1 MFKVNNRITKT
12 RCERY
17 SKLTIKTPERHHW
30 RCSGVF
36 IINFKH
42 ISHLVLVFLFLTLS
56 RYMPIG
62 TRLSFKQLLRK
73 SINGLNSLSYS
84 TPSLWNILPLEY
96 KRSENINNFKHNV
109 KSHYLTKWKI
119 AVNGFLICVDEYIFL
134 LLVFC
139 T

>member
-36 IINFKH
+36 IINFEH

-84 TPSLWNILPLEY
+84 TH
-96 KRSENINNFKHNV
+96 KRSENINSFKHSV
-109 KSHYLTKWKI
+109 KSYYLTKWKI

-134 LLVFC
+134 LLAFC

>member
-12 RCERY
+12 SCERY
-17 SKLTIKTPERHHW
+17 SKLTIKTPDRHHW
-30 RCSGVF
+30 HCSGAF
-36 IINFKH
+36 IITYIITLF
-42 ISHLVLVFLFLTLS
+42 VLVFLFLTLS

-96 KRSENINNFKHNV
+96 KRSENINSFKHNV
-109 KSHYLTKWKI
+109 KSYYLTKWKI
-119 AVNGFLICVDEYIFL
+119 AVNGFLICVDEYIFV